1 MQYYDNFFFLDLF
14 KIETNESYVDYFL
27 VRQSV
32 KERLGATVTAA
43 PVKVE
48 DDNEYVPTRRVVV
61 DDQQASQPGN
71 PQGTQQVKLSGS
83 KDKQQ
88 PTQTAVPLSVKTP
101 KLIPPP
107 TREDKVLAIKKTQEM
122 LAVKETLKKKQEEKR
137 KEALKLTA
145 DLRKRK
151 QELLDK
157 QLIEMKQLID
167 RAEKHP
173 DQKDA
178 LMGAIKV
185 MQQSIDSLR
194 KDLASSN
201 NGQTT
206 APTKPLAKTREQAQK
221 ELLDAELDLIT
232 AQQEGQDST
241 ELQKK

>member
-1 MQYYDNFFFLDLF
+1 M
-14 KIETNESYVDYFL
+14 
-27 VRQSV
+27 
-32 KERLGATVTAA
+32 GATVTAA
-43 PVKVE
+43 PIKV
-48 DDNEYVPTRRVVV
+48 DDNEYVPTRRVAA
-61 DDQQASQPGN
+61 DDKQTTQSTN
-71 PQGTQQVKLSGS
+71 PQPAQQVKLSAS
-83 KDKQQ
+83 HQKQQ
-88 PTQTAVPLSVKTP
+88 PSQPIVPLAAKAPKVIPSV
-101 KLIPPP
+101 

-137 KEALKLTA
+137 KEAIKLTA

-185 MQQSIDSLR
+185 MQQGIDSLR
-194 KDLASSN
+194 KDLSSSN
-201 NGQTT
+201 NSQPT
-206 APTKPLAKTREQAQK
+206 APSKPLPKTREQAQK
-221 ELLDAELDLIT
+221 EILDAELDLIT

-241 ELQKK
+241 ELQKR